1 MNTNTHH
8 YHGISGWQAFSV
20 IATCIVVMAV
30 ILSIAPQ

>member
-1 MNTNTHH
+1 MSTHMH
-8 YHGISGWQAFSV
+8 NYHGISGWQAFSV